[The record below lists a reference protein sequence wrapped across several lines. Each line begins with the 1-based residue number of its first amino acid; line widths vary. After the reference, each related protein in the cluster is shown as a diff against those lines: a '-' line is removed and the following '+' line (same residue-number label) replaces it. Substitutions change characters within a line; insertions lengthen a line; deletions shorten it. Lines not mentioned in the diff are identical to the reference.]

1 MLPSSPHSPLPFYL
15 GLDGHHPATH
25 LLSHF
30 PTEPF
35 LPLRQQ
41 VKPHP
46 RPHPS
51 LDKAGVTAPGTGTKI
66 GPLSSPGL
74 PTVGFQLPEDRAFPG
89 YLSHEPL
96 SPFLRSHSLAGMV
109 TASLS
114 LRPAPT
120 LWQAEVSTSEGSSY
134 FPLDLGSRD
143 SSRNP
148 TPLVQDLVRCG
159 WARTHEADLVGVWSS
174 ALPACLPVSDLFSW
188 GCSLRA
194 WPRSL
199 KRLLRWAGRAAGFLA
214 DWYLQDRSRT
224 GGAGCREGLGLP
236 SEGSGVRLALSYPRG
251 LSTPS
256 RPFLWVGHH
265 EVKGHSGKGI

>member
-1 MLPSSPHSPLPFYL
+1 M
-15 GLDGHHPATH
+15 
-25 LLSHF
+25 
-30 PTEPF
+30 
-35 LPLRQQ
+35 
-41 VKPHP
+41 
-46 RPHPS
+46 
-51 LDKAGVTAPGTGTKI
+51 
-66 GPLSSPGL
+66 
-74 PTVGFQLPEDRAFPG
+74 
-89 YLSHEPL
+89 
-96 SPFLRSHSLAGMV
+96 
-109 TASLS
+109 
-114 LRPAPT
+114 
-120 LWQAEVSTSEGSSY
+120 STSEGSSY

-265 EVKGHSGKGI
+265 EVKGHSGRGI